1 MRRWSFI
8 LLAIVTALILAY
20 FFEKTGLWKTVSPE
34 ELKSSIEIVDVETK
48 WVKKY
53 YQPWPP
59 KLILVPAI
67 SFRVKNISDKPLR
80 YINFNAN
87 FRFKDDYENLG
98 DCFLAAIRNDP
109 ILPDHTSDIITLKS
123 NYGVEGKTKASFE
136 NNPYWKTVFVKLF
149 AQSKGSQYVLL
160 GEWEVSKKI
169 DFEEPEPVGLP
180 DKKKK
185 QTETKEKE
193 KKSSIKTEKK

>member
-1 MRRWSFI
+1 MKKWAFVLFVVI
-8 LLAIVTALILAY
+8 IVVILA
-20 FFEKTGLWKTVSPE
+20 FIFEKTELWRTISAE
-34 ELKSSIEIVDVETK
+34 ELKNSLEVTDVDTM

-67 SFRVKNISDKPLR
+67 SFKVKNISDKPLR

-87 FRFKDDYENLG
+87 FRFRDDYENLG

-109 ILPDHTSDIITLKS
+109 VLPGETSDTILLKS
-123 NYGVEGKTKASFE
+123 NYGVEGKSKASFE
-136 NNPYWKTVFVKLF
+136 DNPHWKPVIVKLF

-169 DFEEPEPVGLP
+169 DFEEPEDVGIP
-180 DKKKK
+180 EKEEKK
-185 QTETKEKE
+185 QPEEKE
-193 KKSSIKTEKK
+193 EK